1 MIEEYNPWWISKE
14 RITEIEIY
22 RKYEESEV
30 KWVPDVIGKV
40 SLSPYSLNFIF
51 GPRQVGKST
60 ALILLIKK
68 LLDEGKINPK
78 SIFYFSCDKL
88 ADYKE
93 LDEVLEEYIKFKK
106 ANNISSSFIFLDE
119 ITYPKEW
126 YRALKSR
133 IDKGDFR
140 NDVLVVTGSLSMSAK
155 REIETFPGRRGKG
168 KNLLMLPLPFSKYI
182 ELFNV
187 KVQKGDLS
195 FVLSNYM
202 RNIQFLHELNELLE
216 KYLITGGFPNA
227 IRDYIKYGKVSEE
240 TISDFISSIVSEVN
254 KLRRSETFFK
264 LTIKGIIE
272 RTSSDFSYHTL
283 SRSFGVGTVKTAI
296 SYVELLQKLYLLK
309 VLEQVDLQGNVLTRK
324 GKKFYFIDPFIY
336 RSFAFW
342 TLTNLP
348 EESKLVE
355 SVVISHLSRIY
366 DTFYTKAKGEIDAV
380 IKSGEEMLGFEVKFG
395 NVKAEKKILG
405 RMKRVY
411 ILSKDKVEGNV
422 VPVSILLGMLDIPQA
437 IELKV
442 LA

>member
-1 MIEEYNPWWISKE
+1 
-14 RITEIEIY
+14 
-22 RKYEESEV
+22 
-30 KWVPDVIGKV
+30 
-40 SLSPYSLNFIF
+40 
-51 GPRQVGKST
+51 
-60 ALILLIKK
+60 
-68 LLDEGKINPK
+68 
-78 SIFYFSCDKL
+78 
-88 ADYKE
+88 
-93 LDEVLEEYIKFKK
+93 
-106 ANNISSSFIFLDE
+106 
-119 ITYPKEW
+119 
-126 YRALKSR
+126 
-133 IDKGDFR
+133 
-140 NDVLVVTGSLSMSAK
+140 
-155 REIETFPGRRGKG
+155 
-168 KNLLMLPLPFSKYI
+168 
-182 ELFNV
+182 
-187 KVQKGDLS
+187 
-195 FVLSNYM
+195 M

-324 GKKFYFIDPFIY
+324 EKKFYFIDPFIY

-411 ILSKDKVEGNV
+411 ILSKDKVEDNV

-442 LA
+442 LT

>member
-1 MIEEYNPWWISKE
+1 MIEEYNPWWISKD
-14 RITEIEIY
+14 RIKELEVY

-30 KWVPDVIGKV
+30 KWFPDVIEKV

-68 LLDEGKINPK
+68 LLDERRVDPK

-93 LDEVLEEYIKFKK
+93 LDEILGEYIKFRK
-106 ANNISSSFIFLDE
+106 ANNIASSFIFLDE
-119 ITYPKEW
+119 ITYPREW
-126 YRALKSR
+126 YRALKGR
-133 IDKGDFR
+133 IDKGDFK

-168 KNLLMLPLPFSKYI
+168 KNLLMLPLPFSKYV

-187 KVQKGDLS
+187 KIQKGDLD

-202 RNIQFLHELNELLE
+202 RNVQFLSELNELLE

-227 IRDYIKYGKVSEE
+227 IRDFVKYGKVGEN
-240 TISDFISSIVSEVN
+240 TISDFISSIISDVN

-264 LTIKGIIE
+264 LAIKGIIE
-272 RTSSDFSYHTL
+272 RTASDFSYHTL
-283 SRSFGVGTVKTAI
+283 SRSFGVGTVKTTI
-296 SYVELLQKLYLLK
+296 SYVELLQRLYLLK
-309 VLEQVDLQGNVLTRK
+309 VLDQIDLEGNVLTRK
-324 GKKFYFIDPFIY
+324 EKKFYFIDPFIY
-336 RSFAFW
+336 KAFSFW

-348 EESKLVE
+348 DETKLIE

-366 DTFYTKAKGEIDAV
+366 DTFYIKAKGEIDAV
-380 IKSGEEMLGFEVKFG
+380 IKSKEEIIGFEVKFG

-411 ILSKDKVEGNV
+411 ILSKDKVDYNV
-422 VPVSILLGMLDIPQA
+422 IPVSIFLAMIDIPQS

-442 LA
+442 LI